1 MAKISK
7 KTIESLREFL
17 DRGCDYAGTQETV
30 TEIANEALRENG
42 CELCQCDDAS
52 VCDWDGDEVCTV
64 EDFANVFWDKAVE
77 KILNVLAQVNQ
88 LRPVIERA
96 KQRMRE
102 GKENGSV
109 LD

>member
-64 EDFANVFWDKAVE
+64 EDFAFQRVAGNVRRE
-77 KILNVLAQVNQ
+77 RRREPLVLH
-88 LRPVIERA
+88 
-96 KQRMRE
+96 
-102 GKENGSV
+102 
-109 LD
+109 

>member
-64 EDFANVFWDKAVE
+64 EDFAMSSGTK
-77 KILNVLAQVNQ
+77 Q
-88 LRPVIERA
+88 LR
-96 KQRMRE
+96 K
-102 GKENGSV
+102 S
-109 LD
+109 